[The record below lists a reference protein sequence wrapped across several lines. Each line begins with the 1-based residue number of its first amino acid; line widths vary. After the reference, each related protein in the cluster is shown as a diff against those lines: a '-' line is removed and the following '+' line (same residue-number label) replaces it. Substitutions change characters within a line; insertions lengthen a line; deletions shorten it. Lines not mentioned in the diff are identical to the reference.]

1 MYLHHCFT
9 RILSSLLLVIL
20 TVYLPGPPVHAS
32 SLSGA
37 VNGLTVDQISSFQEM
52 QAALSL
58 LRSCCRE
65 AKKKNQFTFDLQKL
79 ILSKSGECTSRIVEL
94 EQQANQQTKREDAKS
109 LFLENRKVIKDI
121 LDWNQR
127 KVEDLQESKLDQI
140 ADTAAFF
147 ASPAW
152 QQPHYL
158 ISLASYWLSWNNY
171 YPCLL
176 LPANDPSRKELLEE
190 SVEGFS
196 RTFIDFKEDS
206 IVIRSLF
213 GRALCYKEMQQYDRA
228 IRDISGVIGKI
239 KRDDALYQRS
249 RYEKVLISYLTGNY
263 ESVLNQLKNFRE
275 EVGNKNI
282 SPIMDTELKKL
293 RVKTIIALSEK
304 EGEKEGTTA
313 QHNYLDALHELKK
326 LVGTDARQAG
336 ELYRYVNEHAV
347 TLADLPYAELGPIGY
362 LAIADWH
369 FNRKEYD
376 KALLHY
382 QPLYSS
388 SSPLIAKRMDDVY
401 FRLGYCFCQNNRWKD
416 ALPCFESL
424 FNQFP
429 RSPFTGKAACLY
441 YAAASN
447 HYKEQKEESTYDT
460 YIEATERYVKHCS
473 ESANKSN
480 AHFQL
485 GKYYQDREKG
495 KEALKEFSLVSKD
508 SPHYAEARYFVVQS
522 NVDELESFQ
531 RTGQPQSKSVNAIYR
546 ETLKQLE
553 EYQDLLL
560 QQKKVTDTKELEG
573 HVTLLQAKVYIY
585 GPEGNYKK
593 ALDTLKDFE
602 RRFPHKEKLAMIAT
616 GLRIECYQ
624 KLQLFKDAQEE
635 IHRFLKEGPINA
647 DRWAFLHERAALFY
661 EESKR
666 LRSRGDTAQASQQ
679 AEIAL
684 IIYEQLST
692 VALQSQSYE
701 RFFDAIQL
709 RMAEMYSD
717 ENQIA
722 VAKAL
727 YQQHLQRD
735 PDSADAM
742 YNLGLLYEKEKK
754 WEEALAAW
762 RKFSKGFKTG
772 SHYWFESRYHTAKV
786 LNHLGQRDKAC
797 EITTMIEV
805 LHPELRDEQFKEKFT
820 ALHNGVCAKA
830 VNQDAGY
837 KKDERPSMKP
847 VNAYQPVHT
856 SCNSSKEECIC

>member
-1 MYLHHCFT
+1 MV
-9 RILSSLLLVIL
+9 ILS
-20 TVYLPGPPVHAS
+20 VYFSSQQVYAS

-52 QAALSL
+52 QTALNL
-58 LRSCCRE
+58 LSSCCRE
-65 AKKKNQFTFDLQKL
+65 AKQKNQFTFDLQKL

-94 EQQANQQTKREDAKS
+94 EQQANQQTKREEAKS
-109 LFLENRKVIKDI
+109 LFSENRNLIKDI
-121 LDWNQR
+121 LDWNQ
-127 KVEDLQESKLDQI
+127 KTVEDLQENKLDQI
-140 ADTAAFF
+140 GDTAAFF
-147 ASPAW
+147 ASPEW

-176 LPANDPSRKELLEE
+176 LPANDPSRRELLEE
-190 SVEGFS
+190 SIEGFS
-196 RTFIDFKEDS
+196 RTFIDLKEDA
-206 IVIRSLF
+206 IVIKSLF
-213 GRALCYKEMQQYDRA
+213 GRALCYKEIQQYDRA
-228 IRDISGVIGKI
+228 IRDINAVIGKI
-239 KRDDALYQRS
+239 QRDDPLYQRS

-263 ESVLNQLKNFRE
+263 ESVLSQLKDFRE
-275 EVGNKNI
+275 EVGDKNI

-304 EGEKEGTTA
+304 EGEKEGGSP
-313 QHNYLDALHELKK
+313 QPYYLDALHELNM
-326 LVGTDARQAG
+326 LVESDARQAG
-336 ELYRYVNEHAV
+336 ELYRYVNEHAD

-376 KALLHY
+376 KALLRY
-382 QPLYSS
+382 QRLYSS

-401 FRLGYCFCQNNRWKD
+401 FRSGYCFCRNSRWQD

-424 FNQFP
+424 FKQFP
-429 RSPFTGKAACLY
+429 QSPFTGKAACLY

-447 HYKEQKEESTYDT
+447 HYKEHKEESAYDT
-460 YIEATERYVKHCS
+460 YIEATKRYVKHCS
-473 ESANKSN
+473 EPGNKSD

-485 GKYYQDREKG
+485 GKYYQDRGKG
-495 KEALKEFSLVSKD
+495 KEALKEFSEVGKD

-522 NVDELESFQ
+522 NVDELESLQ
-531 RTGQPQSKSVNAIYR
+531 QKGQPQSKSVSAIYG

-553 EYQDLLL
+553 EYQGLLL
-560 QQKKVTDTKELEG
+560 QQEKVTDTKELEG
-573 HVTLLQAKVYIY
+573 HVTLLQAKAYIY

-593 ALDTLKDFE
+593 ALDTLKGFE
-602 RRFPHKEKLAMIAT
+602 RRFPHKEKLAMVAT
-616 GLRIECYQ
+616 NLRIECYQ
-624 KLQLFKDAQEE
+624 KLQLFKEAQEE
-635 IHRFLKEGPINA
+635 INRFLKEGPINA
-647 DRWAFLHERAALFY
+647 DRWALLHERADLFY

-684 IIYEQLST
+684 TIYKQLST

-701 RFFDAIQL
+701 RYYDSIQL

-722 VAKAL
+722 EAKAL
-727 YQQHLQRD
+727 YQQQLQRD

-742 YNLGLLYEKEKK
+742 YNLGLLYEKEEK

-772 SHYWFESRYHTAKV
+772 SHYWFESRYHTANGAQPPGSK
-786 LNHLGQRDKAC
+786 GQG
-797 EITTMIEV
+797 M
-805 LHPELRDEQFKEKFT
+805 
-820 ALHNGVCAKA
+820 
-830 VNQDAGY
+830 
-837 KKDERPSMKP
+837 
-847 VNAYQPVHT
+847 
-856 SCNSSKEECIC
+856 

>member
-1 MYLHHCFT
+1 MIPYTYF
-9 RILSSLLLVIL
+9 IKKQVLLLVIFL
-20 TVYLPGPPVHAS
+20 AVYFPSQQVYAS

-52 QAALSL
+52 QTALNL

-65 AKKKNQFTFDLQKL
+65 AKQKNQFTFDLQKL

-94 EQQANQQTKREDAKS
+94 EQQANQQTKREEAKS
-109 LFLENRKVIKDI
+109 LFSENRNVIKDI
-121 LDWNQR
+121 LDWNQ
-127 KVEDLQESKLDQI
+127 KTIEDLQENKLDQI
-140 ADTAAFF
+140 GDTAAFF

-176 LPANDPSRKELLEE
+176 LPANDPSRRELLEE

-196 RTFIDFKEDS
+196 RTFIDFKEDA

-228 IRDISGVIGKI
+228 IRDIIGVIAKI
-239 KRDDALYQRS
+239 PRDDPLYQRS

-263 ESVLNQLKNFRE
+263 ESVLSQLKDFRD
-275 EVGNKNI
+275 EVGDKNI

-304 EGEKEGTTA
+304 EGEGEEGKTA
-313 QHNYLDALHELKK
+313 KHHYLDALRELKI
-326 LVGTDARQAG
+326 LVESDPRQAG
-336 ELYRYVNEHAV
+336 ELYRYVNEHAD

-369 FNRKEYD
+369 FTRKEYD
-376 KALLHY
+376 KALVRY
-382 QPLYSS
+382 QRLYSS

-401 FRLGYCFCQNNRWKD
+401 FRSGYCFCQNSRWQD

-424 FNQFP
+424 FKQFP

-447 HYKEQKEESTYDT
+447 HYKDHKEESAYDT
-460 YIEATERYVKHCS
+460 YIEATKRYVKHCADS
-473 ESANKSN
+473 GNKN
-480 AHFQL
+480 DAHFQL
-485 GKYYQDREKG
+485 GKYYQDRGKG
-495 KEALKEFSLVSKD
+495 KEALKAFSEVGKD
-508 SPHYAEARYFVVQS
+508 SPYYAEARYFVVQS
-522 NVDELESFQ
+522 NVDELESLQ
-531 RTGQPQSKSVNAIYR
+531 RTGQPQSKSVSAIYR

-553 EYQDLLL
+553 EYQGLLL
-560 QQKKVTDTKELEG
+560 QQEKVTDTKELEG
-573 HVTLLQAKVYIY
+573 HVTLLQAKAYIY

-602 RRFPHKEKLAMIAT
+602 RKFPHKEKLAMVAT

-624 KLQLFKDAQEE
+624 KLQLFKEAQEE
-635 IHRFLKEGPINA
+635 INRFLKEGPINA
-647 DRWAFLHERAALFY
+647 DRWALLHERADLFY

-684 IIYEQLST
+684 TIYKQLST

-701 RFFDAIQL
+701 RFFNSIQL

-722 VAKAL
+722 AAKAL
-727 YQQHLQRD
+727 YQQQLQRD

-742 YNLGLLYEKEKK
+742 YNLGLLYEKEEK

-762 RKFSKGFKTG
+762 KKFSKGFKTG

-805 LHPELRDEQFKEKFT
+805 LHPDLRDEKFREKFT
-820 ALHNGVCAKA
+820 ALHSEVCAKA
-830 VNQDAGY
+830 VNQGAGY
-837 KKDERPSMKP
+837 KKNELP
-847 VNAYQPVHT
+847 
-856 SCNSSKEECIC
+856 

>member
-1 MYLHHCFT
+1 MLLYTHFIKKQMLLFV
-9 RILSSLLLVIL
+9 IFLAVSLPCQQI
-20 TVYLPGPPVHAS
+20 YAS

-37 VNGLTVDQISSFQEM
+37 VKGLAVDQISSFQEM
-52 QAALSL
+52 QTALNL

-65 AKKKNQFTFDLQKL
+65 AKQKNQFTFSLQKL
-79 ILSKSGECTSRIVEL
+79 ILSKSGECISRIVEL
-94 EQQANQQTKREDAKS
+94 EQQANQQTKREEAKS
-109 LFLENRKVIKDI
+109 LFSENRNVIKDI
-121 LDWNQR
+121 LDWNQK
-127 KVEDLQESKLDQI
+127 KVEDLQENKLDQI
-140 ADTAAFF
+140 EDTAAFF
-147 ASPAW
+147 ASPEW
-152 QQPHYL
+152 QQPHYV

-176 LPANDPSRKELLEE
+176 LPANDPARRELLEE
-190 SVEGFS
+190 AVEGFS
-196 RTFIDFKEDS
+196 RTFIDFKEDA

-228 IRDISGVIGKI
+228 IRDISSVIGKI

-263 ESVLNQLKNFRE
+263 ESVLSQLKNFRD

-293 RVKTIIALSEK
+293 RIKTIIALSEK
-304 EGEKEGTTA
+304 EGEKEGKTA
-313 QHNYLDALHELKK
+313 QNYYLDALHELKI
-326 LVGTDARQAG
+326 LVGSDARQVG
-336 ELYRYVNEHAV
+336 ELYRYVNEHAA
-347 TLADLPYAELGPIGY
+347 TLADLPYSELGPIGY
-362 LAIADWH
+362 LAIADWY

-376 KALLHY
+376 KALVRF
-382 QPLYSS
+382 QRLYTS
-388 SSPLIAKRMDDVY
+388 SSPLLAKRMDDVY
-401 FRLGYCFCQNNRWKD
+401 FRSGYCYCQNNKWQD

-424 FNQFP
+424 FKQFP

-441 YAAASN
+441 YAAAAN
-447 HYKEQKEESTYDT
+447 HYKEHKEESTYDT
-460 YIEATERYVKHCS
+460 YIEATKRYVKHCT
-473 ESANKSN
+473 ESANKSD

-485 GKYYQDREKG
+485 GKYYQDRGKG

-522 NVDELESFQ
+522 NVDELASLQ
-531 RTGQPQSKSVNAIYR
+531 RKKQPQSKSVNAIYR
-546 ETLKQLE
+546 KTLKQLE
-553 EYQDLLL
+553 EYQNLLL
-560 QQKKVTDTKELEG
+560 QQEKMTDTRELEG
-573 HVTLLQAKVYIY
+573 HIRLLKAKAYIY

-593 ALDTLKDFE
+593 ALNTLKNFE
-602 RRFPHKEKLAMIAT
+602 GKFPHNKKLAMVAAS
-616 GLRIECYQ
+616 LRIECYQ
-624 KLQLFKDAQEE
+624 KLQMFKEAQEE
-635 IHRFLKEGPINA
+635 INRFLNEGPINP
-647 DRWAFLHERAALFY
+647 DRWAFLHESASLFY

-666 LRSRGDTAQASQQ
+666 LRSRGNTTQASQQ

-684 IIYEQLST
+684 TIYKQLST

-701 RFFDAIQL
+701 RFFDSIQL

-722 VAKAL
+722 AAKTL
-727 YQQHLQRD
+727 YQQQLQRD

-754 WEEALAAW
+754 WEEALATW

-786 LNHLGQRDKAC
+786 LNRLGQRDKAC

-805 LHPELRDEQFKEKFT
+805 LHPELRDVQFKEKFT
-820 ALHNGVCAKA
+820 ALHSEVCAKA
-830 VNQDAGY
+830 VNRGAGY
-837 KKDERPSMKP
+837 KKKERP
-847 VNAYQPVHT
+847 
-856 SCNSSKEECIC
+856 